1 MLYITKYSIILL
13 NLILQP
19 IFNKG
24 GIYMFDSF
32 FGNSYIKIKYGETI
46 YVRESVENI
55 RKQMNNSNSYITVT
69 VLDFTGIFDDTK
81 TIQKSEI
88 EDYGGN

>member
-1 MLYITKYSIILL
+1 
-13 NLILQP
+13 
-19 IFNKG
+19 
-24 GIYMFDSF
+24 MFDSF

-46 YVRESVENI
+46 YVRESVENL

>member
-1 MLYITKYSIILL
+1 
-13 NLILQP
+13 
-19 IFNKG
+19 
-24 GIYMFDSF
+24 MFDSF

-46 YVRESVENI
+46 YVRESVENL
-55 RKQMNNSNSYITVT
+55 RKQMNDSNSYITVT

>member
-1 MLYITKYSIILL
+1 
-13 NLILQP
+13 
-19 IFNKG
+19 
-24 GIYMFDSF
+24 MFDSF

-88 EDYGGN
+88 EDYGGNYYNKNLRV

>member
-1 MLYITKYSIILL
+1 
-13 NLILQP
+13 
-19 IFNKG
+19 
-24 GIYMFDSF
+24 MFDSF

-69 VLDFTGIFDDTK
+69 VLDFTGKFDDTK

>member
-1 MLYITKYSIILL
+1 
-13 NLILQP
+13 
-19 IFNKG
+19 
-24 GIYMFDSF
+24 MFDSF

-55 RKQMNNSNSYITVT
+55 RKQMNDSNSYITVT

>member
-1 MLYITKYSIILL
+1 
-13 NLILQP
+13 
-19 IFNKG
+19 
-24 GIYMFDSF
+24 MFDTF

-55 RKQMNNSNSYITVT
+55 RQQMNNSSSYITVT

>member
-1 MLYITKYSIILL
+1 
-13 NLILQP
+13 
-19 IFNKG
+19 
-24 GIYMFDSF
+24 MFDSF

-55 RKQMNNSNSYITVT
+55 RQQMNNSTSYITVT

>member
-1 MLYITKYSIILL
+1 M
-13 NLILQP
+13 LQP

-24 GIYMFDSF
+24 GIYMFDTF

-55 RKQMNNSNSYITVT
+55 RQQMNNSSSYITVT
-69 VLDFTGIFDDTK
+69 VLDFTGIFDDTR
-81 TIQKSEI
+81 TIQKADI
-88 EDYGGN
+88 EDYGSN

>member
-1 MLYITKYSIILL
+1 
-13 NLILQP
+13 
-19 IFNKG
+19 
-24 GIYMFDSF
+24 MFDSF